1 MATVTRPETLIRQ
14 LSLRP
19 HPEGGWYSEVF
30 RSRHGVVADA
40 RRGDRTAL
48 TSIYFLLVEGQCSR
62 WHRVTS
68 DEAWHFYEGDP
79 LELVSCDPD
88 LERLDRVRL
97 GTWDGEVRPTHVVPA
112 GYWQAARPT
121 GAYTLVGCTVGPG
134 FDFADF
140 TLLRDDGAVADRV
153 IGRFP
158 ETAAFR

>member
-1 MATVTRPETLIRQ
+1 MTRPETLIRQ

-30 RSRHGVVADA
+30 RSRGLVEADG
-40 RRGDRTAL
+40 RRGERSAL

-68 DEAWHFYEGDP
+68 DEAWHFYEGNP
-79 LELVSCDPD
+79 LELLSCDPD

-97 GTWDGEVRPTHVVPA
+97 GPWDGEVRPTHVVPA
-112 GYWQAARPT
+112 GHWQAARPT

-140 TLLRDDGAVADRV
+140 SLLRDDQATADRLV
-153 IGRFP
+153 ARFP
-158 ETAAFR
+158 ETAVFR